1 MVWDGI
7 MLFWSKLASV
17 YNHCCGFVSLL
28 IKRAPP
34 SVWFLQESIKRPIRC
49 CVSQGT
55 DPRSAVRQR
64 QTLCWGLSYAG
75 VKNQS
80 CQHGVNSL
88 SGQFSWLHVGKF
100 KHVHYWRARGV
111 SENERRT
118 DLRLLYCTWVWILPK
133 LLHFYP
139 FKTRKLRRSCD
150 WQGFSR
156 SLAWD

>member
-1 MVWDGI
+1 MF
-7 MLFWSKLASV
+7 FWSKLASV
-17 YNHCCGFVSLL
+17 YNHCFGFVSLL
-28 IKRAPP
+28 IKRAAP

-75 VKNQS
+75 VKIKAVSMECDLWTHFLANS
-80 CQHGVNSL
+80 ADFMWENSNMYITEEHGVFQKMNARL
-88 SGQFSWLHVGKF
+88 IWGFSTV
-100 KHVHYWRARGV
+100 R
-111 SENERRT
+111 
-118 DLRLLYCTWVWILPK
+118 VWILPE

-139 FKTRKLRRSCD
+139 FKKRKFHRSCD
-150 WQGFSR
+150 WQGFYR